1 MVLTNITT
9 KLENQPIIRYN
20 QQHINRN
27 RKNQLLTIS
36 TVSGS
41 HWLHNLTASFWST
54 STFKLII
61 TPLLGFYHL
70 TEISHLFLTSRRRS
84 KKNQPFPFSGFAGF
98 QNRPFPVLG
107 SPWLPQSSI
116 SPFGISST
124 FTTVSLPF
132 WDFADFYIYL
142 SPLLGSRRLS
152 QLSLSPFGVSPAFTS
167 ISLPFWGLAGVAKL
181 LQFKRRR
188 EPDQEFTQQT
198 QEYSF

>member
-1 MVLTNITT
+1 MVLTSITT
-9 KLENQPIIRYN
+9 KFQSANHSSQPTAYKWK
-20 QQHINRN
+20 Q
-27 RKNQLLTIS
+27 KNQLLTIS

-54 STFKLII
+54 STFKII
-61 TPLLGFYHL
+61 INPLLGFYHL
-70 TEISHLFLTSRRRS
+70 TKTSHLFLTFRRRS

-98 QNRPFPVLG
+98 QNHPFPVLG

-132 WDFADFYIYL
+132 W
-142 SPLLGSRRLS
+142 
-152 QLSLSPFGVSPAFTS
+152 
-167 ISLPFWGLAGVAKL
+167 GLAGVAKL

-198 QEYSF
+198 KEYGF